1 MPLSSDIKRL
11 DNDLKAVRPKQAEP
25 KGQIN
30 NLLADDWEIT
40 NELKLSAQEIR
51 RAASITAVES
61 VTMITSVRKLSPL
74 TQSVVDGWIDAKP
87 MVKNAGR
94 TRDVLNALLNA
105 SDAMAE
111 FSDAIV
117 SRLPKLEQALGTAY
131 KSQMSSIVDGAIDE
145 YRKR

>member
-1 MPLSSDIKRL
+1 VPLSSDIKRL